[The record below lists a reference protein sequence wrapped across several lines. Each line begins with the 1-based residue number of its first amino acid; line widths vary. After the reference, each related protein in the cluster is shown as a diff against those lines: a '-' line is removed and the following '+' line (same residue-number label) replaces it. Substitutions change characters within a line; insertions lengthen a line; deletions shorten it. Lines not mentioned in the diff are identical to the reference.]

1 MTSLARHLFLTLLC
15 LAAWLT
21 AAAQYNPEHFYM
33 RGRRALADGKYADAI
48 ASFNVLSR
56 LDTTDYE
63 AYFFRG
69 IAKYDLGDFAGA
81 EKDFDLTLQ
90 KNPVYT
96 LGYHYRAITRSQSG
110 KYDEALEDLAAAVS
124 LRPGYTGLY
133 FSRGVV
139 YFMSQQFEKAV
150 EDFDRYI
157 RNEPED
163 GPAYLNRGA
172 SYLFLGDTTKAL
184 DNYNQAIRI
193 DRYDADAYVR
203 RARIYALREQFTDA
217 IEDLD
222 TAIRLDSTNTLA
234 YFNRG
239 LMKYDNKDIQGALD
253 DLDKVLRDDP
263 GNALTLYNRALIY
276 SQIGDFEK
284 ALDDYDRVININSEN
299 VLAYFNRASVFLEM
313 QRYDKAI
320 SDYSR
325 AIELYPDFAKAYMN
339 RAYARNML
347 GQWAA
352 SQQDYDIARAKIS
365 EYQQNTSTKEG
376 YEAFADTTQSYSH
389 LIDFDADF
397 AKKNFDNELLQYRDV
412 DIGLKPLY
420 KFAAASRTQIS
431 DLTTLSRRLQY
442 EKLDEFYREVPLE
455 IKLTTEKDSGLPENF
470 TAKIVDVTRK
480 ASADRSAGNLFARA
494 VLETAQSQFNTAM
507 ACYNEAIS
515 KAPDNV
521 FLYIN
526 RGVLQADMTD
536 FISSMDNSIRVLSLD
551 NSATARMTVSDNS
564 AGRTYDYSAAIS
576 DFMKAAETAPDFPYT
591 YYNLGNL
598 FCLSEDMLT
607 AISQYTKALELY
619 PYLSEAYY
627 NRGLVL
633 IYLKDK
639 EKGCL
644 DMSMAGELGIAD
656 AYSVIKK
663 YCTEQQ

>member
-1 MTSLARHLFLTLLC
+1 MSLKRHILTTVLC
-15 LAAWLT
+15 LAACLT
-21 AAAQYNPEHFYM
+21 AAAQYNPDHFYM

-56 LDTTDYE
+56 LDTSDYE
-63 AYFFRG
+63 AFFFRG
-69 IAKYDLGDFAGA
+69 VAKYDLGDYTGA
-81 EKDFDLTLQ
+81 EKDFDLTLK
-90 KNPVYT
+90 KNPIYT
-96 LGYHYRAITRSQSG
+96 LGYHYRAIARSQSG
-110 KYDEALEDLAAAVS
+110 KYDEALADLATAVS

-163 GPAYLNRGA
+163 GAAYLNRGA

-184 DNYNQAIRI
+184 DNYNQAIKL
-193 DRYDADAYVR
+193 DRYDAEVYVR
-203 RARIYALREQFTDA
+203 RARIYALRDQFEDA
-217 IEDLD
+217 IKDLD
-222 TAIRLDSTNTLA
+222 TAISLDSTNTLA

-239 LMKYDNKDIQGALD
+239 LMKYDNKDIRGALE

-313 QRYDKAI
+313 RRYENAI
-320 SDYSR
+320 SDYTK

-352 SQQDYDIARAKIS
+352 SERDYETARAKIR

-420 KFAAASRTQIS
+420 KFSLAAKTVIS
-431 DLTTLSRRLQY
+431 DLNTLSHKLQY
-442 EKLDEFYREVPLE
+442 EKLDAFYKEVPLDLA
-455 IKLTTEKDSGLPENF
+455 LTTDKESPGDDLSSKLAAVNHEVLTGK
-470 TAKIVDVTRK
+470 T
-480 ASADRSAGNLFARA
+480 AGNLLAKA
-494 VLETAQSQFNTAM
+494 ILETGQSQFNTAM
-507 ACYNEAIS
+507 ACYNEALA
-515 KAPDNV
+515 KEPDNE
-521 FLYIN
+521 FLYLN

-536 FISSMDNSIRVLSLD
+536 FISSMDNNIRVLSLD
-551 NSATARMTVSDNS
+551 NSATTRVTVSDNS
-564 AGRTYDYSAAIS
+564 ASRTYDYSAAIS
-576 DFMKAAETAPDFPYT
+576 DFMKAAEVAPDFPYT

-607 AISQYTKALELY
+607 AISQYTKALDLY
-619 PYLSEAYY
+619 PYIPEAYY

-633 IYLKDK
+633 IFLKDK

-644 DMSMAGELGIAD
+644 DMSKAGELGIAD

-663 YCTEQQ
+663 YCTEQQQ

>member
-1 MTSLARHLFLTLLC
+1 MLSRRHILLALIGILSC
-15 LAAWLT
+15 LHAG
-21 AAAQYNPEHFYM
+21 AQYNPDHFYM

-63 AYFFRG
+63 AFFFRG
-69 IAKYDLGDFAGA
+69 IAKYDLGDFTGA

-96 LGYHYRAITRSQSG
+96 LGYHYRAIARSQSG
-110 KYDEALEDLAAAVS
+110 KYDEALEDLATAVS

-150 EDFDRYI
+150 EDFNRYI

-163 GPAYLNRGA
+163 GAAYINRGA
-172 SYLFLGDTTKAL
+172 SHLFLGDTTKAL
-184 DNYNQAIRI
+184 EDYNQAIKLNRH
-193 DRYDADAYVR
+193 DAEAFVR
-203 RARIYALREQFTDA
+203 RARIYALREQYQDA
-217 IEDLD
+217 IDDLD
-222 TAIRLDSTNTLA
+222 TAIQLDSTNTLA

-239 LMKYDNKDIQGALD
+239 LMKYDNKDIGGALE
-253 DLDKVLRDDP
+253 DLGKVLRDDP

-276 SQIGDFEK
+276 SQIGDYER

-299 VLAYFNRASVFLEM
+299 VLAYFNRAAVFLEM
-313 QRYDKAI
+313 RRYENAI
-320 SDYSR
+320 DDYSK

-352 SQQDYDIARAKIS
+352 SQRDYDTARVKIR

-376 YEAFADTTQSYSH
+376 YDAFADTTQGYSH

-420 KFAAASRTQIS
+420 RFAIAGKTEIS
-431 DLTTLSRRLQY
+431 DLTALSRRLQY
-442 EKLDEFYREVPLE
+442 EKLDEFYKEVPLG
-455 IKLTTEKDSGLPENF
+455 IALTTDKDNLVEN
-470 TAKIVDVTRK
+470 TASQLAAVNREVLTDKT
-480 ASADRSAGNLFARA
+480 AGKLFAKA
-494 VLETAQSQFNTAM
+494 ILENSQNQFNTAM
-507 ACYNEAIS
+507 ACYNEAGTLE
-515 KAPDNV
+515 PDNEFV
-521 FLYIN
+521 YIN

-536 FISSMDNSIRVLSLD
+536 FISSMDNNIRVLSLD
-551 NSATARMTVSDNS
+551 NSASTRVTVSDNTTV
-564 AGRTYDYSAAIS
+564 RTYDYSAAIS
-576 DFMKAAETAPDFPYT
+576 DFMKAAEVAPDFPYT

-607 AISQYTKALELY
+607 AISQYTKALDLY
-619 PYLSEAYY
+619 PYLPEAYY

-633 IYLKDK
+633 IFLKDK

-644 DMSMAGELGIAD
+644 DMSKAGELGIAD

-663 YCTEQQ
+663 YCTEQQQ

>member
-1 MTSLARHLFLTLLC
+1 
-15 LAAWLT
+15 
-21 AAAQYNPEHFYM
+21 
-33 RGRRALADGKYADAI
+33 
-48 ASFNVLSR
+48 
-56 LDTTDYE
+56 
-63 AYFFRG
+63 
-69 IAKYDLGDFAGA
+69 
-81 EKDFDLTLQ
+81 
-90 KNPVYT
+90 
-96 LGYHYRAITRSQSG
+96 
-110 KYDEALEDLAAAVS
+110 
-124 LRPGYTGLY
+124 
-133 FSRGVV
+133 
-139 YFMSQQFEKAV
+139 
-150 EDFDRYI
+150 
-157 RNEPED
+157 ED
-163 GPAYLNRGA
+163 GAAYLNRGA
-172 SYLFLGDTTKAL
+172 CYLFLGDTTKAL
-184 DNYNQAIRI
+184 DNYNMAIKL
-193 DRYDADAYVR
+193 DRYDAESYVR
-203 RARIYALREQFTDA
+203 RARIYALREQYDDA
-217 IEDLD
+217 IDDLN
-222 TAIRLDSTNTLA
+222 TAIQLDSTNTLA

-239 LMKYDNKDIQGALD
+239 LMKYDSKDIQGALN

-313 QRYDKAI
+313 RRYENAI
-320 SDYSR
+320 NDYSK

-352 SQQDYDIARAKIS
+352 SERDYEIARAKIR

-420 KFAAASRTQIS
+420 RFAAAGEAVIT
-431 DLTTLSRRLQY
+431 DLTALSHKLQY
-442 EKLDEFYREVPLE
+442 EKLDAFYAEVPVDMTLTADKE
-455 IKLTTEKDSGLPENF
+455 NVADNIPAKL
-470 TAKIVDVTRK
+470 
-480 ASADRSAGNLFARA
+480 ASVNHEVLTGKTVGNLFAKA
-494 VLETAQSQFNTAM
+494 LLETGQSQFNTAM
-507 ACYNEAIS
+507 ACYNEAVG
-515 KAPDNV
+515 KEPDNE

-536 FISSMDNSIRVLSLD
+536 FISSMDNNIRVLSLD
-551 NSATARMTVSDNS
+551 NSASTRVTVSDNS
-564 AGRTYDYSAAIS
+564 TVRTYDYSAAIS
-576 DFMKAAETAPDFPYT
+576 DFMKAAEVAPEFPYT

-607 AISQYTKALELY
+607 AINQYTKAIDLY
-619 PYLSEAYY
+619 PYIPEAYY

-644 DMSMAGELGIAD
+644 DMSKAGELGIAD

-663 YCTEQQ
+663 YCTEQQQ